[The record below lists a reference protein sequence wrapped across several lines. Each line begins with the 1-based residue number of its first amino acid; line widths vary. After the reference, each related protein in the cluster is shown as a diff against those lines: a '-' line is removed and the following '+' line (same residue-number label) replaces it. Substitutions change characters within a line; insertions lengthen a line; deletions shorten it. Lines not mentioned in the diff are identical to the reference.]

1 MNDERIEE
9 AVNGTGEREYPCE
22 ADALAA
28 VAKVQA
34 DTTPDATAALPTDAR
49 ARLEYPLCTGLLL
62 YFPRACAAVA
72 RHSKESNDQHNPGEP
87 MHWAVGKSIG
97 TGDQIARHLVDALAE
112 YADAGPTDSVE
123 RHLSALAWRGME
135 LLERYKRGMPP
146 FDWCATSALGVAANA
161 RLDRQEEAYE

>member
-1 MNDERIEE
+1 MNDARIEE
-9 AVNGTGEREYPCE
+9 AVNGTGE
-22 ADALAA
+22 
-28 VAKVQA
+28 A
-34 DTTPDATAALPTDAR
+34 DTKQDATAALTTALPTDTQ

-161 RLDRQEEAYE
+161 EAHGRRSRTVQPLVGNSGGDE